1 MSSATAFRIIGY
13 LIFLIFSKNTQTM
26 NNIALRYFFIL
37 LIIAFV
43 GGLVFAGTPT
53 ETNTLLFEA
62 ALLIFGIQILVFL
75 PSFLAQTEHF
85 YDLTGGV
92 TYLSTM
98 GFMAYRHQQLFGQ
111 WDLRTLVL
119 TALIALWAIRLSS
132 FLFSRVKRVGKDG
145 RFDRLKTS
153 FTRFL
158 LTWIL
163 QGLWVFMCT
172 YPALIV
178 LSSPSDTEFLF
189 LGIGTSVWVLG
200 WLYEVVADN
209 QKTAFNKDPKNAGKF
224 INTGVWKQ
232 SRHPNYVGEFI
243 LWTGITIIAIPVY
256 EGLQWAA
263 LITPL
268 FVYLL
273 LNKVSGVN
281 LLEERADE
289 KWGENKD
296 YQAYK
301 EKTPI
306 FFPKLF

>member
-13 LIFLIFSKNTQTM
+13 FIFLIFSKNTQTM

-37 LIIAFV
+37 LIIALV

-98 GFMAYRHQQLFGQ
+98 GFMAYRHQQLFGE
-111 WDLRTLVL
+111 WDLRTSVL

-172 YPALIV
+172 YPALIA

-189 LGIGTSVWVLG
+189 LGIGTSVWALG
-200 WLYEVVADN
+200 WIYEVVADN

-224 INTGVWKQ
+224 INTGVWTQ

-263 LITPL
+263 LVTPL

>member
-1 MSSATAFRIIGY
+1 
-13 LIFLIFSKNTQTM
+13 M
-26 NNIALRYFFIL
+26 NNIVLRYFFIL
-37 LIIAFV
+37 LILAFV
-43 GGLVFAGTPT
+43 GGLIFAGTPT
-53 ETNTLLFEA
+53 PTNTLLFEA
-62 ALLIFGIQILVFL
+62 ALLIFGIQLLVFL
-75 PSFLAQTEHF
+75 PSFIAQTEHF
-85 YDLTGGV
+85 YDLTGGI

-98 GFMAYRHQQLFGQ
+98 GYMAYRHQQLFGD
-111 WDLRTLVL
+111 WDLRSLVL
-119 TALIALWAIRLSS
+119 TGLITFWAIRLSS
-132 FLFSRVKRVGKDG
+132 FLFTRVKRVGKDG

-172 YPALIV
+172 YPALIA
-178 LSSPSDTEFLF
+178 LSSPSNTEILF
-189 LGIGTSVWVLG
+189 LGIGTTVWIVG

-224 INTGVWKQ
+224 INIGVWKQ
-232 SRHPNYVGEFI
+232 SRHPNYVGEFV
-243 LWTGITIIAIPVY
+243 LWTGITIIAVPVY

-281 LLEERADE
+281 LLEERSDG
-289 KWGENKD
+289 KWGDDKD
-296 YQAYK
+296 YQTYK